1 MIGWIISGVLGVGAA
16 SVLASAEDRS
26 NYMQELEKSKAGKT
40 IVRTS
45 NTSGEVF
52 TFATQQEAIEHPQE
66 VTFDPNEHAF
76 NNRETMFL
84 LNFKKMPIEVHNG
97 KEFVTISDS
106 ELLTVESGDTKTY
119 VYLRLKEEKIR
130 R

>member
-1 MIGWIISGVLGVGAA
+1 MIGWIIAGVLGVGAA
-16 SVLASAEDRS
+16 SVLASAENRS

-45 NTSGEVF
+45 NISGEVF

-106 ELLTVESGDTKTY
+106 ELLTVEIGDTKTY